1 MRKKINLPM
10 TIEEQIEEILIE
22 SSAYGIRLEVIKSA
36 AAIIDAN
43 PQIKKIEAYHIAFN
57 QYVK

>member
-1 MRKKINLPM
+1 M

>member
-1 MRKKINLPM
+1 M

-36 AAIIDAN
+36 AEIIDAN

-57 QYVK
+57 RYVK